1 MEMVLFLTAGVIE
14 PSLRRR
20 GQRNLF
26 STVCS
31 WASVSARAMRISRA
45 LRRRSAWTGSSSAM
59 MVVVVV
65 VEFRCSLLRIMTSK
79 LYYIQFQHFQTIDKQ
94 NSSTKSCS
102 RTQ

>member
-1 MEMVLFLTAGVIE
+1 MVLFLTAGVIE

-45 LRRRSAWTGSSSAM
+45 LRRRSAWTGSSSV

-65 VEFRCSLLRIMTSK
+65 VEFRCSLLRTITSK
-79 LYYIQFQHFQTIDKQ
+79 VDYIQLALS
-94 NSSTKSCS
+94 NN
-102 RTQ
+102 R